1 MLLAQRKTRGPT
13 THWKNQRCKPAAF
26 ALNTS
31 CAGFLKIYCYHLH
44 KNRNRLMFCM
54 LFFRKQSANKK
65 ISKPD
70 DYFRVGTWTCCTE
83 GLSLSPFD
91 TSDSLS
97 KQGFGASQY
106 EEVDLL
112 FCLFVSKYLCSC
124 FGALWLRGP
133 GPPCTDSRGW
143 LMAWFHKCV
152 LTI

>member
-1 MLLAQRKTRGPT
+1 MLLAQRKTRVPT

-44 KNRNRLMFCM
+44 KNRNRLIFCM

-70 DYFRVGTWTCCTE
+70 DYFRVGTWICCTE
-83 GLSLSPFD
+83 GLSLSPFG

-97 KQGFGASQY
+97 NR
-106 EEVDLL
+106 DLGHL
-112 FCLFVSKYLCSC
+112 SMKRLTCFFVCLFQNICAPALELFDSEDLGHHALIVVAGWWLDFINVS
-124 FGALWLRGP
+124 
-133 GPPCTDSRGW
+133 
-143 LMAWFHKCV
+143 
-152 LTI
+152 